1 MKNASEIKG
10 LRAIPLP
17 RVVWES
23 TLDIPEGYGHVSHAV
38 NSFQEKTVVEQAKG
52 GKTVERTKLVPAREH
67 VEDSGQ
73 PFLTSENHGF
83 YIGKFFPK
91 PFRQRVMDLLGWST
105 AAKVDEEKRQKND
118 GDEDAEQTR
127 IYSEELIEASL
138 DYLFA
143 HLREGEKVQYVI
155 GRHLSEIINGRGD
168 VAEAL
173 SAEDEERLVRKVAR
187 RKFGKKMAE
196 RLEIIRVE
204 EMPLHGEIFAA
215 LRETADAKTGKC
227 DCDQVLRSVDG
238 EMGETPTS
246 LQIASCLYRAARANH
261 KLAMKFR
268 AAVPGRL
275 RNNAEDPEV
284 KEKQNYAIIEVATRL
299 VDLLAGR
306 LIQGGAKRQALYDD
320 VIEQIVR
327 GKKGD
332 YANIKEMTPLLTIF
346 EGRRFETLHL
356 DNQLNPPLIRG
367 IRNRARARLA
377 MIGLLLGGAITGAYG
392 LGESKG
398 RQNQQEIQSKMD
410 GAIAEQLKDVTF
422 YFDYKWPLDHDK
434 NVMAFHHVL
443 EGVLVQIR
451 DRYNLPPELVNE
463 LRPQVISFLLAP
475 DQGVAHLN
483 EEVPMRIVAA
493 DEFVA
498 KNKLIFM
505 ARGYDLD
512 RPYAHLAPYLT
523 YFDQCLAEDFTVRE
537 AELKGSGRDRHYQ
550 SNERLEVIG
559 KVRSGGGYGHVDSY
573 QLALYTAEDGSKHLV
588 AADYDIRGERVMD
601 DLAET
606 VDPEYRRYVEEPL
619 VYSSKTAREMVCHY
633 VREMKRYQAYQFR
646 EYNSLF
652 HHLLSENEFQDKES
666 VYSLDE
672 DFIVSEKEE
681 WRLKELGHYRDFTG
695 AFDFELAVYEEYV
708 TTKDG
713 EKVMKDQ
720 LVARQHGEQRFSTAT
735 AILAAK
741 HYDEAVETRYD
752 GGSICR
758 EW

>member
-17 RVVWES
+17 RIIWES
-23 TLDIPEGYGHVSHAV
+23 TLDVPEGYSHVSHAV
-38 NSFQEKTVVEQAKG
+38 NSFQEKTVTEQAKG
-52 GKTVERTKLVPAREH
+52 GKIVERTRQAPVREH

-73 PFLTSENHGF
+73 PFLTSGNHGF

-105 AAKVDEEKRQKND
+105 AAKLNEEKRQKNAV
-118 GDEDAEQTR
+118 DEDGEQTR
-127 IYSEELIEASL
+127 IYSQELIEASL
-138 DYLFA
+138 EYLYA

-155 GRHLSEIINGRGD
+155 GRHLSEIINGRED

-173 SAEDEERLVRKVAR
+173 SAEEEEKLVRKIAR

-215 LRETADAKTGKC
+215 LREAADPNTGKC
-227 DCDQVLRSVDG
+227 DCDQVLQSVDG

-246 LQIASCLYRAARANH
+246 LQIAACLYRAAQDNH

-275 RNNAEDPEV
+275 RNNTDDPEV

-299 VDLLAGR
+299 ADLLAGR

-327 GKKGD
+327 GQKSD
-332 YANIKEMTPLLTIF
+332 YANIREMAPLLRIF

-356 DNQLNPPLIRG
+356 DNQINPPLIRG

-398 RQNQQEIQSKMD
+398 RQHQQEIQAKMD
-410 GAIAEQLKDVTF
+410 GLIAEKLKDTTF
-422 YFDYKWPLDHDK
+422 YFDYKWPLEKDK
-434 NVMAFHHVL
+434 NVMAFHSVV

-451 DRYNLPPELVNE
+451 DRYNLPAELVEE
-463 LRPQVISFLLAP
+463 LRPQMESFLLAP
-475 DQGVAHLN
+475 ERGGVAFLN
-483 EEVPMRIVAA
+483 EEVPLRIYAA

-498 KNKLIFM
+498 KNKLFFLS
-505 ARGYDLD
+505 RGYDLG
-512 RPYAHLAPYLT
+512 RPYAHLSPYMT
-523 YFDQCLAEDFTVRE
+523 YFDRCLEE
-537 AELKGSGRDRHYQ
+537 KLEMKEYSYSGGNFSVPKKNLDI
-550 SNERLEVIG
+550 IG
-559 KVRSGGGYGHVDSY
+559 KVRSGGGYGHIDSY

-588 AADYDIRGERVMD
+588 AADYDIRGERVKD

-606 VDPEYRRYVEEPL
+606 VDPEYRPYVDETL
-619 VYSSKTAREMVCHY
+619 VYSSRTAREMVCHY
-633 VREMKRYQAYQFR
+633 VREMKRYDAYQFR
-646 EYNSLF
+646 EHDSLF
-652 HHLLSENEFQDKES
+652 HHLQYDTYFQNKENPF
-666 VYSLDE
+666 SLDE
-672 DFIVSEKEE
+672 DFVVSEQEE
-681 WRLKELGHYRDFTG
+681 WRLKKLGHYRDFAG

-708 TTKDG
+708 TTEDG
-713 EKVMKDQ
+713 EVMKAQ
-720 LVARQHGEQRFSTAT
+720 LVARQYDQKRFSTAT
-735 AILAAK
+735 AVLAAK
-741 HYDEAVETRYD
+741 HYNDAVETRYD
-752 GGSICR
+752 GGSTCR